1 MFTMFTEAR
10 NDGDDAT
17 DKSDDAIK
25 IALIV
30 VSVALAL
37 VIVAVLVAVALL
49 RRRLTQNQRRGAGA
63 MQQAY
68 TSPVAEHSSA
78 MGETANYCTLEL

>member
-1 MFTMFTEAR
+1 MFTEAR
-10 NDGDDAT
+10 KNDNDTSDN
-17 DKSDDAIK
+17 SDDAIK

-37 VIVAVLVAVALL
+37 AIVAVLVAVALL
-49 RRRLTQNQRRGAGA
+49 RRLTQNQRRAAGA
-63 MQQAY
+63 KQQAY

>member
-37 VIVAVLVAVALL
+37 AIVAVLVAVALL
-49 RRRLTQNQRRGAGA
+49 RRLTQNQRRAAGA
-63 MQQAY
+63 KQQAY
-68 TSPVAEHSSA
+68 TSPVAERISEL
-78 MGETANYCTLEL
+78 GENANYSTLEL

>member
-37 VIVAVLVAVALL
+37 AIVAVFVAVALL
-49 RRRLTQNQRRGAGA
+49 RRRLTQNQRRAAGA
-63 MQQAY
+63 KQQAY
-68 TSPVAEHSSA
+68 TSPVAERSSEL
-78 MGETANYCTLEL
+78 GENANYSTLEL